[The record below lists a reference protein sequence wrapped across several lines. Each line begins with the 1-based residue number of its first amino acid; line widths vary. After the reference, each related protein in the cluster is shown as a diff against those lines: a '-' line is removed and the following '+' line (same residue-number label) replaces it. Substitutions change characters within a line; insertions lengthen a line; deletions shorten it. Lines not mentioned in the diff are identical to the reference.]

1 MAMGRIDGPT
11 EWCPLEL
18 ALDLIGGKWKGL
30 ILWYLGAEGALRHAE
45 LKRRL
50 ERVSQKVMT
59 QQLRELE
66 RDGVIRRLVYP
77 GTPPRVDYRLTE
89 LGEAVRPAIE
99 ALRVWADERLRTAV
113 SAGAVI
119 GHPADAPWPTGRVGT
134 DGRRRR
140 TAHDPRG
147 TYSVG

>member
-1 MAMGRIDGPT
+1 MVMGSINGPT

-30 ILWYLGAEGALRHAE
+30 IIWYLGAEGALRHAE

-50 ERVSQKVMT
+50 EQVSQKVLT

-66 RDGVIRRLVYP
+66 RDGLIWRRVYP
-77 GTPPRVDYRLTE
+77 ETPPRVEYGLAE
-89 LGEAVRPAIE
+89 LGEAVGPAIE
-99 ALRVWADERLRTAV
+99 ALRVWADQRLRTV
-113 SAGAVI
+113 VGAATTI
-119 GHPADAPWPTGRVGT
+119 GRPKGPLWPAERIGADAQ
-134 DGRRRR
+134 RRR
-140 TAHDPRG
+140 TAHHRRG